1 MSTEE
6 RYPVR
11 ETGLVIVDPLND
23 FLSEGGK
30 GWDAVKEVVT
40 SVGVVPNLK
49 KLLAG
54 AHARGMH
61 CFYAPM
67 CTYPQDY
74 QDWKFLSPI
83 QKSTYAVQMFQAG
96 SWGAEF
102 HPELK
107 PEPGDI
113 VVAPHKTSC
122 AFVSTELDL
131 QLRQHGIE
139 RIVLAGMLANTCVEL
154 TGRYAVELGYHVT
167 FLKDAVGA
175 TSWEAQRAAIEVN
188 YPRYAS
194 AILTVD
200 EFLESVSEKSEM

>member
-1 MSTEE
+1 ML
-6 RYPVR
+6 PL
-11 ETGLVIVDPLND
+11 LVQLLEVDESIIQGNAS
-23 FLSEGGK
+23 F
-30 GWDAVKEVVT
+30 
-40 SVGVVPNLK
+40 
-49 KLLAG
+49 
-54 AHARGMH
+54 
-61 CFYAPM
+61 CI
-67 CTYPQDY
+67 
-74 QDWKFLSPI
+74 I
-83 QKSTYAVQMFQAG
+83 QKHHG
-96 SWGAEF
+96 LLG
-102 HPELK
+102 PLK
-107 PEPGDI
+107 PKPRDI

-154 TGRYAVELGYHVT
+154 TGRYAVKLGYDVT

-200 EFLESVSEKSEM
+200 EFLESLSEKSES